1 VRKSLAAGLAAIALV
16 VSPFFANA
24 AHAQIGVT
32 GTTLVSATPSGDASD
47 SFNSLSTVTP
57 DGRYVAFVSS
67 SDNMLVN
74 PIATDGGPQ
83 VYLYD
88 RQAHHMEMIS
98 QALDGSAGAPDAS
111 TYPALSISND
121 GRYVVFNSSATNL
134 AVGQPQ
140 PSGVTYNNVFL
151 RDRQTGTTTLISSG
165 TEDMFADGQAI
176 SGDGNLIVYSN
187 FNSWV
192 SGGDQSNAQSYVY
205 NRTTGVTTQLPDRAV
220 FPRISYDGQYVTYLG
235 PTTVQ
240 QTRPGV
246 VSGLFRYNIATG
258 VAQQFTPTIANETSG
273 AVLTHDSANAVYA
286 TTNFQTGVMDLV
298 KTNIATGQ
306 TTTLVTNISTNL
318 NLVNEADSVS
328 FSTNDRYMSYKNHT
342 TGNQDFVMD
351 TQSGQRLLAVTASNY
366 RVGTLTL
373 TGDGSELVY
382 ETSIQ
387 PLINQIY
394 VAKIQQVAPSVPTGL
409 AGTSPTNNPTLTWNA
424 VDGAT
429 SYNVYR
435 NGTKVGTATS
445 ATFTDT
451 AATDGTYNYTV
462 TAVSSD
468 GLESDQSGP
477 VTIVVD
483 KTAPTVSGP
492 TMSSRLIVFS
502 GNATI
507 SAVANDSLSGV
518 VSGEYYI
525 DTDPGQGHATA
536 MTYANGKITATA
548 HITALSPG
556 IHTLYMRAKDAA
568 GNWGTTTSVTFIFV

>member
-1 VRKSLAAGLAAIALV
+1 MRKILVASFTAIALV
-16 VSPFFANA
+16 ASPFFAGA

-32 GTTLVSATPSGDASD
+32 GTTLISATPSGDPGD
-47 SFNSLSTVTP
+47 SISNVSTITP

-140 PSGVTYNNVFL
+140 PSTSYNNVFV

-165 TEDMFADGQAI
+165 TEDMFAGGQAI

-187 FNSWV
+187 FNNWV
-192 SGGDQSNAQSYVY
+192 SGGDQSNAQSYLY
-205 NRTTGVTTQLPDRAV
+205 NRTTGVTTQLPDRVA

-235 PTTVQ
+235 LTTVQ
-240 QTRPGV
+240 QTRPAV

-273 AVLTHDSANAVYA
+273 AVLTHDNANAIYA
-286 TTNFQTGVMDLV
+286 TTNFQTGATDLV

-306 TTTLVTNISTNL
+306 TATLVANISQNPF
-318 NLVNEADSVS
+318 LVNEADSVS
-328 FSTNDRYMSYKNHT
+328 FSANDRYMSYRNHT

-351 TQSGQRLLAVTASNY
+351 TQTGQQLLAVNVSYY
-366 RVGTLTL
+366 RVGTITL

-382 ETSIQ
+382 ESSAATAS
-387 PLINQIY
+387 NQIY
-394 VAKIQQVAPSVPTGL
+394 VAKIQQVKPTAPTGL
-409 AGTSPTNNPTLTWNA
+409 TGASPTNNPTVTWNA
-424 VDGAT
+424 VDGAA

-435 NGTKVGTATS
+435 SGTKVGTATNT
-445 ATFTDT
+445 TFNDT
-451 AATDGTYNYTV
+451 AAADGTYNYTV

-468 GLESDQSGP
+468 GLESDPSSP
-477 VTIVVD
+477 ITIVVD
-483 KTAPTVSGP
+483 KTPPTVSNP
-492 TMSSRLIVFS
+492 TMSNRLIILS
-502 GNATI
+502 GNAAAGA
-507 SAVANDSLSGV
+507 SAADNLSGV
-518 VSGEYYI
+518 TSGEYYI
-525 DTDPGQGHATA
+525 DTDPGQGHATT

-548 HITALSPG
+548 HITSLSPG
-556 IHTLYMRAKDAA
+556 SHKLYMRAKDAA
-568 GNWGTTTSVTFIFV
+568 GNWGNPVSITFVFI